1 MIGIDIEQISRI
13 ATLVDRY
20 DRATLNLLF
29 TSHEI
34 DQCQS
39 TPNPY
44 YAVCFSAKE
53 AVGKAL
59 GTGLAD
65 IDWTDI
71 EITICPEQFSNTT
84 APHTLDIHLTGAAQH
99 QASQQGIQAWFATWS
114 TWNDYVL
121 VHVLAYSRIL

>member
-13 ATLVDRY
+13 AKLVDRY
-20 DRATLNLLF
+20 DRTTLNLLF
-29 TSHEI
+29 TPYEI
-34 DQCQS
+34 DRCQS
-39 TPNPY
+39 SPNPY

-71 EITICPEQFSNTT
+71 EITIRPGQSSHETT
-84 APHTLDIHLTGAAQH
+84 PHTLDIHLTGAAQH
-99 QASQQGIQAWFATWS
+99 QASQHGIQAWFATWS
-114 TWNDYVL
+114 TWDDYVL
-121 VHVLAYSRIL
+121 VHVLAYSRIR